1 MRFQTHL
8 YSIYDKS
15 IIRLFYFKCV
25 LVKCDQICRCYASEM
40 RTYIMIQVFGIY
52 VLLKRGGNDDEQ
64 NILSRSILKDFLSIY
79 DISINACEKIVMTG
93 GAGIFT

>member
-1 MRFQTHL
+1 MSTSKCKFLGYTN
-8 YSIYDKS
+8 IYTS
-15 IIRLFYFKCV
+15 
-25 LVKCDQICRCYASEM
+25 
-40 RTYIMIQVFGIY
+40 
-52 VLLKRGGNDDEQ
+52 GGNDDEQ